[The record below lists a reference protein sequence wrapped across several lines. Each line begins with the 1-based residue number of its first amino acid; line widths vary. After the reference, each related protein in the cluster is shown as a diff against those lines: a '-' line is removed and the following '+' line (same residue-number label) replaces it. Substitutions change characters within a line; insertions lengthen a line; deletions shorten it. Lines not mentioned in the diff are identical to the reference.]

1 MLILFQHLVKKNTTA
16 VSRTGMVTA
25 LIEWVPCK
33 YAIIVLDQ
41 GSLPSERITTDTH
54 TGEKIQEAR
63 D

>member
-1 MLILFQHLVKKNTTA
+1 
-16 VSRTGMVTA
+16 MVTA